1 MLEDACRC
9 LGGAA
14 TDHNRISWL
23 ASLPLEWRVAR
34 RGYQCCEEHGGST
47 IMGKRPPPPLGTF
60 IVRELCFVRGRTE
73 GDAVD
78 SVVGLLVH
86 GALP

>member
-1 MLEDACRC
+1 
-9 LGGAA
+9 
-14 TDHNRISWL
+14 
-23 ASLPLEWRVAR
+23 
-34 RGYQCCEEHGGST
+34 
-47 IMGKRPPPPLGTF
+47 MGKRPPPPLGTF